1 MDKMSL
7 KEKQKYVEKM
17 KYNNRIAYLLISFNQ
32 GLGSISE
39 LAVQYY
45 FKDTLHLEPARLSQ
59 IYSFILIPWTIKPL
73 FGMITDLFPIM
84 GYRRKLY
91 IILCGL
97 MCISCWL
104 AMSFFVNNLFSAI
117 LCLLLI
123 NVSVSFSTVLGEAVV
138 VELSQLE
145 KVNSSSSAK
154 DYVSLFFFCKY
165 CGALISAYL
174 KGLLVEVLSIRWV
187 FFIASFLPWLIV
199 SSGLLLVEIKIKNTE
214 DEYQIANEANNN
226 TELIK
231 NVEIENNKNSNLP
244 IGNNNNYSSIKTEN
258 DDNIN
263 NNNYINNKDNDN
275 KNNNLDN
282 SINEHDNNEDVY
294 NSIFNP
300 SPPMSPKEL
309 LIAFKN
315 FLMQK
320 YVLVPTL
327 FIILLMATPSYGD
340 PYFYYLT
347 NHLKFSASLLGKI
360 SFCSTLCTLI
370 AIWLYKTFFKNTNFR
385 LMITI
390 GTIVSFFF
398 SFMAYLLVKRVNVEL
413 GISDFWFV
421 LLSSS
426 LLSMIGEL
434 VMMPM
439 LSLACLLCPK
449 NLEGTVY
456 ALFMSALNFGGILS
470 GLLGSFITS
479 WLSITSK
486 SYGNLDKLILIA
498 NLLTLCPLP
507 FLLWIDDSYFEPQ
520 EEKDKNDNELV
531 ENSANGKLREIEAGS
546 NNSIKVDKN
555 QNIVKLSKE

>member
-1 MDKMSL
+1 MEKMSL
-7 KEKQKYVEKM
+7 KEKMQFIEKM
-17 KYNNRIAYLLISFNQ
+17 KYNNRISYLLISFNQ

-45 FKDTLHLEPARLSQ
+45 FKDELHLEPARLSQ

-91 IILCGL
+91 TILCGL
-97 MCISCWL
+97 MCIISWL
-104 AMSFFVNNLFSAI
+104 AMSFLVNSLYSAI

-123 NVSVSFSTVLGEAVV
+123 NVCVSFSTVLGEAVV

-145 KVNSSSSAK
+145 KVNSSNHAK

-165 CGALISAYL
+165 FGALLSSYM
-174 KGLLVEVLSIRWV
+174 KGLLVEVLSIRSV
-187 FFIASFLPWLIV
+187 FLIASFLPWLIV
-199 SSGLLLVEIKIKNTE
+199 SSGLLLIEVRIKKSE
-214 DEYQIANEANNN
+214 DENYINLNLNGNTNTNEVNTANNN
-226 TELIK
+226 YNYTELAQ
-231 NVEIENNKNSNLP
+231 NKNFNEKENKEKKKNELDKSINEDYE
-244 IGNNNNYSSIKTEN
+244 NNNN
-258 DDNIN
+258 N
-263 NNNYINNKDNDN
+263 NNEEIY
-275 KNNNLDN
+275 
-282 SINEHDNNEDVY
+282 H
-294 NSIFNP
+294 SIFNP

-309 LIAFKN
+309 LILFKD

-320 YVLVPTL
+320 YVFVPTI

-370 AIWLYKTFFKNTNFR
+370 AIWLYKTFFKDTNFR

-390 GTIVSFFF
+390 GTITSFFF
-398 SFMAYLLVKRVNVEL
+398 SFMAFLLVRRVNIEF

-456 ALFMSALNFGGILS
+456 AMFMSALNFGGILS
-470 GLLGSFITS
+470 GLLGSFLTTWLNITA
-479 WLSITSK
+479 K
-486 SYGNLDKLILIA
+486 NYDNLDKLILIA
-498 NLLTLCPLP
+498 NILTLCPLP
-507 FLLWIDDSYFEPQ
+507 FLLWINDSYFEPK
-520 EEKDKNDNELV
+520 EEKEKEKENNINREKDIVSYDYNNNNNDN
-531 ENSANGKLREIEAGS
+531 NI
-546 NNSIKVDKN
+546 SIKVDKN
-555 QNIVKLSKE
+555 QNIVSVVKEQK